1 MRLLEKL
8 DLGFLKKVKKSKKV
22 FLVLILGLIF
32 SLSIGHI
39 ASGKTLEP
47 GSEEDP
53 LVSKSYVDYVI
64 QKLESNINSRF
75 NNLKSLD
82 GDSGESKAK
91 DEVIEK
97 MAEKIIELTRTV
109 NSLTAQIKEQEK
121 YLKYEVVEVEAGQ
134 KIIFKESSEVI
145 LRSGKALAIA
155 GKNGDGLADITTDS
169 DKNNLV
175 TDDVV
180 PPNHLL
186 LVSRD
191 DGRGLKAITKLY
203 VLVKGSYTII
213 DAEQEEVQQE
223 EEQDLKQQDEQ
234 ENEQES
240 NQVNEQQ
247 NVQENIQEN
256 DQKDDQEDDQKDD
269 NDVQPESGQN

>member
-1 MRLLEKL
+1 
-8 DLGFLKKVKKSKKV
+8 
-22 FLVLILGLIF
+22 
-32 SLSIGHI
+32 
-39 ASGKTLEP
+39 
-47 GSEEDP
+47 
-53 LVSKSYVDYVI
+53 
-64 QKLESNINSRF
+64 
-75 NNLKSLD
+75 
-82 GDSGESKAK
+82 
-91 DEVIEK
+91 

-175 TDDVV
+175 TDDIV

-213 DAEQEEVQQE
+213 EAEQEEVQQE
-223 EEQDLKQQDEQ
+223 TEQELKQQDEQ

-240 NQVNEQQ
+240 SQVNEQQ
-247 NVQENIQEN
+247 NVQENVQEN
-256 DQKDDQEDDQKDD
+256 DQKDDQEDDQKDN